1 MPATQSRR
9 VVLCASLVLFAAGI
23 AYQSQS
29 RVDPESLIALWL
41 LDEGKG
47 VIAEDASGN
56 GNHGEFDGDPQW
68 VDGKSGT
75 ALEFDGDDRVD
86 CGDIDA
92 IDGFTGLTAMAW
104 CKWGGD
110 ADGLT
115 APARVVSKQD
125 PTKGDVGPFSL
136 GAGWAAHKMT
146 LWIHHGNWAG
156 AGHSSTSIDD
166 GEWHHVAGTYDG
178 AFLRVYVD
186 GVEENSNEIG
196 AVAGGET
203 PEAVAIASDGS
214 GREFWKGPI
223 DEVALFNVGLGPDEI
238 LDVMTRGLAQ
248 VIASVSRAGKLAAAW
263 GDLKTR

>member
-1 MPATQSRR
+1 MRHI
-9 VVLCASLVLFAAGI
+9 CAYSVGRCAAGAI
-23 AYQSQS
+23 MA
-29 RVDPESLIALWL
+29 IALAVTAVAEVNFESAVGIWL
-41 LDEGKG
+41 FDDGNGK
-47 VIAEDASGN
+47 VAEDSSGN
-56 GNHGEFDGDPQW
+56 G
-68 VDGKSGT
+68 VDGALIGGAEWIDDGAFGK
-75 ALEFDGDDRVD
+75 ALEFNGSDACVETGQQLLEAVTDFTVTLWLRTGGTGGDRV
-86 CGDIDA
+86 
-92 IDGFTGLTAMAW
+92 GLVGQNDTVEFGLISPTTMQLW
-104 CKWGGD
+104 SEGGGGSHD
-110 ADGLT
+110 QPWVL
-115 APARVVSKQD
+115 S
-125 PTKGDVGPFSL
+125 
-136 GAGWAAHKMT
+136 
-146 LWIHHGNWAG
+146 
-156 AGHSSTSIDD
+156 DD
-166 GEWHHVAGTYDG
+166 EWHHVAGTYDG